1 MVTRGRRCPFTAWC
15 AAVSLQARRNTALC
29 FVCIGVCDMSWRLR
43 CRHELATAYA
53 RTTPSINEVRF
64 TPCHTSRTT
73 PSTVAPRTVRGPAPR
88 TCGVLRRTI
97 HVPRCIKTRRACA
110 AARSCAMGRKA
121 PRHGLFAS
129 ISCNWHRLC
138 IKPCHRINVDPARV
152 QHKVLAAGQV
162 RTTAS
167 PEFSHR
173 LGSRDAVFYFR
184 NSFSPHAIRRCTQPS
199 TLRKPRS

>member
-1 MVTRGRRCPFTAWC
+1 LSVYCVVCWF
-15 AAVSLQARRNTALC
+15 AASLEARRHTALC
-29 FVCIGVCDMSWRLR
+29 FARIGICRMSWRPR

-53 RTTPSINEVRF
+53 RTKPSIGQ
-64 TPCHTSRTT
+64 TLCMPCRASRTT
-73 PSTVAPRTVRGPAPR
+73 PLTLTPRTVRERAPR
-88 TCGVLRRTI
+88 TCRVLRRTI
-97 HVPRCIKTRRACA
+97 HVLRCIKTRRVPASPHMRA
-110 AARSCAMGRKA
+110 IRRKA
-121 PRHGLFAS
+121 PRHGLVTG

-173 LGSRDAVFYFR
+173 LGSRDAVFISRIVFAAC
-184 NSFSPHAIRRCTQPS
+184 HTALLATS